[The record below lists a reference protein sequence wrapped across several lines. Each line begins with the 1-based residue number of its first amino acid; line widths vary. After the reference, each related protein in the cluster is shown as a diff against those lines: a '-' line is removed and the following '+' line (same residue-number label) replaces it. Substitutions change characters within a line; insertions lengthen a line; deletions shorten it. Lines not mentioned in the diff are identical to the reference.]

1 MEPEGLNPD
10 ERRLE
15 AVDPRTV
22 LVDCGPMRMYI
33 QVLDRGRPLIDLAM
47 EGGRVALTVLEDLA
61 RFLPVLKRK
70 ALEIEDNADFP
81 VVVRKMIDAS
91 RKMEAVDLTPLA
103 AVAGASSD
111 VVADYLIGKGGTKIM
126 VDNGGDVAI
135 RLLGEETA
143 RVGIKTEVDA
153 ERPSYLLIIRPGMG
167 IGGVATSG
175 LGGRSFTKG
184 IASAVTV
191 LAEDAALA
199 DAAATVIGNA
209 ANAEDPAITR
219 YLPETVYPDSDI
231 AGEWVTGAV
240 GSLPPA
246 KVEEALEKG
255 LAQAYRICRKG
266 HIKGAFIAV
275 KGRAVWTDSL
285 AQHLR
290 KL

>member
-1 MEPEGLNPD
+1 
-10 ERRLE
+10 
-15 AVDPRTV
+15 
-22 LVDCGPMRMYI
+22 MRMYI
-33 QVLDRGRPLIDLAM
+33 QALDRGRPLIDLAM

-153 ERPSYLLIIRPGMG
+153 ERPSYLLVIRPGMG

-219 YLPETVYPDSDI
+219 YLPETVYPDTDI

-255 LAQAYRICRKG
+255 LAQAYRMCRKG

-285 AQHLR
+285 AQHFR